1 MTTVEGMAPFDNTI
15 TDVSGLRD
23 HYREPSD
30 LVRNKATDH
39 LDDGCRS
46 FIARST
52 FVLIGTSS
60 AAGAGDVSPKG
71 GHAGFVKVLDP
82 ERLVI
87 PDLNGNNRLDSLE
100 NIVENGQ
107 VGLLFLVPGLGE
119 MLRVNGTACVT
130 VDPEILDGFT
140 EEYRRPTSAIGV
152 TVDEAY
158 IHCAKAIR
166 RGALWNPDEWPEA
179 ANRPRVSEMLI
190 EHAGLAGQVTA
201 EEMHAGLEDSYRRD
215 LDADRP
221 A

>member
-1 MTTVEGMAPFDNTI
+1 MASFEHTI
-15 TDVSGLRD
+15 TEVAGLRD
-23 HYREPSD
+23 HYREPSH
-30 LVRNKATDH
+30 LVKNKATDH

-60 AAGAGDVSPKG
+60 AAGAEDVSPKG
-71 GHAGFVKVLDP
+71 GHPGFVKVLDD

-119 MLRVNGTACVT
+119 MLRVNGAACVT
-130 VDPEILDGFT
+130 VDPDVLDGFT
-140 EEYRRPTSAIGV
+140 DEYRRPTSAIGV
-152 TVDEAY
+152 TVEEAY

-166 RGALWNPDEWPEA
+166 RGVLWNPDEWPA
-179 ANRPRVSEMLI
+179 PDTRPRVSEIII
-190 EHAGLAGQVTA
+190 EHAGVSEHITA
-201 EEMHAGLEDSYRRD
+201 DEMDAGLEDSYRKD

-221 A
+221 S